1 MKLNPE
7 TLVFLRGLSKQ
18 ERQAFLDYLN
28 DADENVKSEVDHLDN
43 ETNKFVHGSEAPDH
57 YPEEAPDLK

>member
-43 ETNKFVHGSEAPDH
+43 ELGYVHNSPKTDSE
-57 YPEEAPDLK
+57 